1 MIRTDNNANLTSD
14 GHTDNQSDDDSS
26 VLSPELEEVYQQFSK
41 WMDSPAGDE
50 HVDRL
55 EPRDEAVLNFA
66 NSLLKRTLSESFV
79 GVQLSDNCSE
89 AEESLLQSYQDKH
102 SNRQIINARSLSLE
116 VAKQK
121 HQLAA
126 QLVRRFEWKTLFVH

>member
-1 MIRTDNNANLTSD
+1 MIRTDNNANLTNHED
-14 GHTDNQSDDDSS
+14 DEANNQSEDSS

-41 WMDSPAGDE
+41 WLDHPPANDNF
-50 HVDRL
+50 DKM

-79 GVQLSDNCSE
+79 GVQLSDNCSD
-89 AEESLLQSYQDKH
+89 AEESLLQSYHDKH
-102 SNRQIINARSLSLE
+102 SPRQIINARSLSLE
-116 VAKQK
+116 VAKHK

-126 QLVRRFEWKTLFVH
+126 QLV

>member
-14 GHTDNQSDDDSS
+14 GKTENHSDDDSS

-41 WMDSPAGDE
+41 WMDSPTMDE
-50 HVDRL
+50 HVDKL
-55 EPRDEAVLNFA
+55 ESRDEGVLNFA

-102 SNRQIINARSLSLE
+102 TNHRQIINARSMSLE

-126 QLVRRFEWKTLFVH
+126 QLVSGFCGS

>member
-1 MIRTDNNANLTSD
+1 MIRTDNNANVTNNAEEEEEAN
-14 GHTDNQSDDDSS
+14 NQSEDSS

-41 WMDSPAGDE
+41 WLDKPPANENFDKME
-50 HVDRL
+50 Q
-55 EPRDEAVLNFA
+55 RDEAVLNFA

-102 SNRQIINARSLSLE
+102 STRQIINARSLSLE
-116 VAKQK
+116 VAKHK

-126 QLVRRFEWKTLFVH
+126 QLV